1 MDKINVVYI
10 DDMPDTHLEKY
21 FDKYYKNE
29 NYEICYNS
37 VLFDSNDG
45 YESLLN
51 NPVIQSANIIFIDSI
66 LFENRS
72 VTAGKFTGEEFKMV
86 LNKFFPFIQIIVITQ
101 NEKNPDIDMLAKYNP
116 NGGFKTPIE
125 YYESIIP
132 SCMDVSIKLIKQY
145 RVLASRISD
154 NDSWEKLLKER
165 VLGTLNGTGEYDC
178 LSKRDIDE
186 LICAFKE
193 IEEHFK

>member
-72 VTAGKFTGEEFKMV
+72 VTAGKFCHKDI
-86 LNKFFPFIQIIVITQ
+86 N
-101 NEKNPDIDMLAKYNP
+101 NERK
-116 NGGFKTPIE
+116 
-125 YYESIIP
+125 
-132 SCMDVSIKLIKQY
+132 
-145 RVLASRISD
+145 
-154 NDSWEKLLKER
+154 
-165 VLGTLNGTGEYDC
+165 
-178 LSKRDIDE
+178 
-186 LICAFKE
+186 
-193 IEEHFK
+193 